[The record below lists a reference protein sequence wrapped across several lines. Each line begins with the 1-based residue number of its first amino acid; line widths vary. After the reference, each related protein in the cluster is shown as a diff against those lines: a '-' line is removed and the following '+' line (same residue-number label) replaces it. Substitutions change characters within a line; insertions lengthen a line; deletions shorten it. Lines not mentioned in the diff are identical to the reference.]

1 MGAKTRTQPTIPIMR
16 HDQSHNQN
24 TESEDKDEFESA
36 IEEALG
42 EEPRA
47 AELRRMRDALL
58 ERRRLLLLDLKTVE
72 DGAAREKLKRELTKL
87 QEHIKVLS
95 EEADITNFVED
106 AVRVGIEMRKLEN

>member
-1 MGAKTRTQPTIPIMR
+1 MNPTMR
-16 HDQSHNQN
+16 HDQSHSQN
-24 TESEDKDEFESA
+24 TERGDNDEFESA
-36 IEEALG
+36 IDEALG

-47 AELRRMRDALL
+47 AELCRMRDALL
-58 ERRRLLLLDLKTVE
+58 ERRRLLLLDLKTAE
-72 DGAAREKLKRELTKL
+72 DQTAREKLKRELTKL